1 MCCTVP
7 VSSIGMCHTKTLVPF
22 IIVRSL
28 VLERNSLLV
37 NEQEIAGAV
46 GTAALHRMG
55 SSGVSGRRG
64 VSSSGSRRRGGPGL
78 WLSIERRGRAYL
90 LLCADLVRFLREEM
104 EIRVFDRSG
113 EPEVEEDECNDGAND
128 GSVEGASGVGR
139 DRGNG
144 KRKARHCRG
153 GDDEGS
159 RRAGS
164 LPAAGGRTVT
174 SGARKKSRVM
184 DPWGDILGALFI
196 EQQASLPYGVGGGR
210 TTLSSASSGSG
221 GGR

>member
-1 MCCTVP
+1 MCCMVP
-7 VSSIGMCHTKTLVPF
+7 VNSIGMCRTKTLVPLR
-22 IIVRSL
+22 VMRSL
-28 VLERNSLLV
+28 DSLLV

-46 GTAALHRMG
+46 GSAALHRIG
-55 SSGVSGRRG
+55 SSGVSGGRG

-78 WLSIERRGRAYL
+78 WLSIERRGRAHL
-90 LLCADLVRFLREEM
+90 LLCADLVRFLREEIEM
-104 EIRVFDRSG
+104 RIFDRSS
-113 EPEVEEDECNDGAND
+113 EPEVEEDECDDGVNDS
-128 GSVEGASGVGR
+128 SVEDASGIGR
-139 DRGNG
+139 DRGSG
-144 KRKARHCRG
+144 KRKAGHCRG

-164 LPAAGGRTVT
+164 LLVPGGRTVT

-196 EQQASLPYGVGGGR
+196 EQQAPLSYGAGGGR
-210 TTLSSASSGSG
+210 TILSSASSGGG